1 MEWGIWGVEWSLRF
15 DFLCGI
21 DGPGL
26 IFFGFMSEERVEEGK
41 WAIYL
46 LSGWGGV
53 HVVGKGRGWKRK
65 GGLGFI

>member
-1 MEWGIWGVEWSLRF
+1 M
-15 DFLCGI
+15 
-21 DGPGL
+21 

-41 WAIYL
+41 WAISL

-65 GGLGFI
+65 GGLGFHLGEKRGGQGCKTREIPI